1 MTNKISKFPA
11 HEISEIAERESW
23 RKEINRPIYHIH
35 KYWAQR
41 LGSVFR
47 AMLLYLLEEKSD
59 TVWSDFYKPHSF
71 SNKIVL
77 DPFMGSGTTI
87 GETLK
92 LGAKAVGCDI
102 NPVSTFLVRQ
112 ALTRVPLE
120 KLEDAFHSI
129 EAGVA
134 EKIHSYYRT
143 VDIDGLTE
151 LSALYYFWVKVV
163 VTPDG
168 EEIPLFS
175 RYVFAQNA
183 YASKKPEAQIICPHC
198 WSIFQGKYNDIQAS
212 CPHCGFSFNPQQG
225 PANNTTVTAQD
236 GKKYKVKDLIPA
248 QGRLKEKMY
257 AVLAND
263 SAGNKKYLPIREYD
277 LALYEKAVQELNSFE
292 GFLPYY
298 DVRPGYNTD
307 QARGYNYLNW
317 RDFYNDRQ
325 LLCLG
330 ILLAEIG
337 RITDKSIREQ
347 LLCLFSS
354 TLEYNNMFC
363 SYKGEGTGAVRPIF
377 SNHIIKPERT
387 PLENS
392 VWGYASSSGCF
403 SSLYSSRLLKA
414 KKYLDFPFEIKLD
427 EESGKCEKIVASAP
441 LTPKICENWEMLN
454 TTEDAVLLLNGDSS
468 ELSIPSNSIDYVVT
482 DPPYFDFIH
491 YSELSDF
498 FYAWLSPVLKEQDS
512 SFDANS
518 SGRKNEVQQTDA
530 NVFSSLLGNVF
541 KECNRVLKS
550 QGKLAFSFH
559 HSRVEGWY
567 AISKAIAESDLYVE
581 EVIPVH
587 AELMAS
593 TPKAS
598 AKEPISID
606 AMIICSKNRIDDCV
620 LDIKK
625 RALFYVE
632 EMAKYKD
639 RISKSDVFVVC
650 ASQCLSNIVS
660 GKKTIDEAKEIIDVV
675 QQYVQENAKGSFNDT
690 SKHD

>member
-1 MTNKISKFPA
+1 MTNKISKFPV

-47 AMLLYLLEEKSD
+47 AMLLYLLKEKSD
-59 TVWSDFYKPHSF
+59 TVWSDFYKPHNF
-71 SNKIVL
+71 SDKIVL

-87 GETLK
+87 GEALK

-112 ALTRVPLE
+112 ALTKVPLG
-120 KLEDAFHSI
+120 KLEEVFHDV
-129 EAGVA
+129 EANVA
-134 EKIHSYYRT
+134 EKIHHYYKT
-143 VDIDGLTE
+143 VDLDGFTE
-151 LSALYYFWVKVV
+151 LPALYFFWVKMVI
-163 VTPDG
+163 TPDG

-175 RYVFAQNA
+175 KYVFAQNA
-183 YASKKPEAQIICPHC
+183 YASKKPEAHIICPHC
-198 WSIFQGKYNDIQAS
+198 WSVFQGKYNDTHAC
-212 CPHCGFSFNPQQG
+212 CPYCCFAFNPQQG
-225 PANNTTVTAQD
+225 PANNTTVTAQN
-236 GKKYKVKDLIPA
+236 GKKYKVKDLIPTH
-248 QGRLKEKMY
+248 GRLKEKMY
-257 AVLAND
+257 AVLATD
-263 SAGNKKYLPIREYD
+263 SAGKKKYLPIREFD
-277 LALYEKAVQELNSFE
+277 LALYKKAAQDLKSFD

-298 DVRPGYNTD
+298 VVRPGYNTD
-307 QARGYNYLNW
+307 QARRYNYINW
-317 RDFYNDRQ
+317 RDFFNDRQ

-330 ILLAEIG
+330 ILLSEIE
-337 RITDKSIREQ
+337 RIADKSIREQ

-403 SSLYSSRLLKA
+403 SSLYSSRLLRA
-414 KKYLDFPFEIKLD
+414 KRYLDYPFEIMLD
-427 EESGKCEKIVASAP
+427 KEKGKSEKVVASAP
-441 LTPKICENWEMLN
+441 LSPKICENWEMLN
-454 TTEDAVLLLNGDSS
+454 ATEKAVLLLNGDSS
-468 ELSIPSNSIDYVVT
+468 KLSIPSNSIDFVVT

-498 FYAWLSPVLKEQDS
+498 FYAWLSPVLKEQDI
-512 SFDANS
+512 SFEDNS

-530 NVFSSLLGNVF
+530 NVFSLLLGNVY
-541 KECNRVLKS
+541 KECNRVLKH
-550 QGKLAFSFH
+550 QGKLVFSFH

-567 AISKAIAESDLYVE
+567 AISNAIAEANLYVE

-606 AMIICSKNRIDDCV
+606 AMIICGKERFDDCI

-632 EMAKYKD
+632 EMSKYKE
-639 RISKSDVFVVC
+639 RFSKSDVFVVC

-660 GKKTIDEAKEIIDVV
+660 ERKTIDNAKEIIGEV
-675 QQYVQENAKGSFNDT
+675 QQYVQENARSNALLL
-690 SKHD
+690 S